1 MKKITRNLMS
11 LGLLALAALVTS
23 CSSKGEVKSYNQ
35 GINIIPVPVSLT
47 QGAGSFTL
55 NGKTALVATDA
66 QFAAA
71 AAYLAGKVKG
81 STGYELTIGTQPVGS
96 NAITFVVDTTV
107 SNTEGYTLT
116 SNSDGVVIGASTAA
130 GAFYGMQTLLQLLPA
145 EIESPDVIKNID
157 WSLPEVTINDYPRFV
172 YRGLMLD
179 VTRHFMDINVVKRH
193 LDILAMFKL
202 NRFHMHLTEDQLW
215 AIEIKKFPE
224 LAKGSKRIEGD
235 GSEYGGMYTQE
246 QLKEV
251 VAYAAERHIE
261 VIPEIEMPGHA
272 KAALVS
278 HPELSCTGGPFEQPR
293 IIWGVEDDVYCAGKE
308 ETFEFLEDILTEV
321 AAIFPS
327 QYIHI
332 GGDECPKDRWSKCPD
347 CQKRIQELGLKKLAL
362 KADENGKKHSPEELL
377 QSYTIARVEKFAN
390 TLGKQIIGWDEILE
404 GGLTPSATV
413 MSWRGEEGGITA
425 AMQGNDVVMTPNG
438 GGLYIDHYQGAT
450 EVEPTAIGGYSTL
463 EKVYSYNPIPKE
475 LPADKHKHILGAQAN
490 MWTEYVLDGAHADY
504 MIFPRII
511 ALSEVNWSPE
521 TAKDWNS
528 FSQRINNAQV
538 RMDFHNVNYHI
549 PMPEGTLVDL
559 AAFTT
564 DSVAVPFN
572 NTRNYPMVYTLDGS
586 APTASSSVY
595 STPLVFTEDATI
607 TIATLLPQGK
617 LSRAR
622 TIKVAKQGLKAASTA
637 ATTPGVKVRVADG
650 LVVTPEQIAAAQFG
664 PESVVKYFTA
674 KDKGP
679 KFDMNKPSLAI
690 YEGFIEL
697 PEDGVYGFA
706 TDMDEL
712 WIDGELLVSNGQECA
727 SRFQRNKTTRAM
739 AAGKHP
745 FKMVFNNMIKHGW
758 PNNWNEITFYVKNPS
773 SEKYDKVTPEA
784 LSN

>member
-66 QFAAA
+66 QFAGA

-81 STGYELTIGTQPVGS
+81 STGYELAIGTQPVGS

-107 SNTEGYTLT
+107 SNTEGYTLKST
-116 SNSDGVVIGASTAA
+116 SDGIVIGASTAA

-145 EIESPDVIKNID
+145 EIESPDVIKNIE

-308 ETFEFLEDILTEV
+308 ATFEFLEDILTEV

-332 GGDECPKDRWSKCPD
+332 GGDECPKGRWAKCPD

-413 MSWRGEEGGITA
+413 MSWRGEEGGIAA

-475 LPADKHKHILGAQAN
+475 LPADKHKHILGAQVN

-538 RMDFHNVNYHI
+538 RLDFHNVNYHI

-559 AAFTT
+559 VAFTT

-586 APTASSSVY
+586 APTASSDVY

-622 TIKVAKQGLKAASTA
+622 TIKVAKQDLKAASTA
-637 ATTPGVKVRVADG
+637 ATTPGVKVRVAEG

-674 KDKGP
+674 KNEGP

-773 SEKYDKVTPEA
+773 SEKYDKVAPEA